1 MSPKKPWQKKDDP
14 AMAPPDAPPSA
25 DQVRHGVYG
34 RADADHEAGEP
45 TGAGNDAVGVAAA
58 PERSELPE
66 DQEELR
72 AQIEDTRAELGDT
85 VEALSAKA
93 DVKAQAKEKVDETKA
108 QAKDKVEQGKE
119 QLRKTQGQA
128 QVKLG
133 EVGEQAKENQTP
145 LAAGFGTFVALLLLG
160 FLLRKRGSR

>member
-1 MSPKKPWQKKDDP
+1 MSPKKFSAKKDGP
-14 AMAPPDAPPSA
+14 EMAPPDAPASA
-25 DQVRHGVYG
+25 DQPRHSAYG
-34 RADADHEAGEP
+34 PADAAREAGEP
-45 TGAGNDAVGVAAA
+45 TSAGNDAVGVAAA
-58 PERSELPE
+58 PDRSEMPD

-93 DVKAQAKEKVDETKA
+93 DVKAQAKDKVEETKA
-108 QAKDKVEQGKE
+108 DARAKVEQGKQ
-119 QLRKTQGQA
+119 QLRETQEQA

-145 LAAGFGTFVALLLLG
+145 LAAGIGGVVALLLLI
-160 FLLRKRGSR
+160 FLLRRRGN